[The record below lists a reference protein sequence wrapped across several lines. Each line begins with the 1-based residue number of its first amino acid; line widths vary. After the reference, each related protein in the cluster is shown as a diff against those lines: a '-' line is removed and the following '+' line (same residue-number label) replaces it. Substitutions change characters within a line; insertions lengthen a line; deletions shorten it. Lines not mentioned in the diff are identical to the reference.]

1 MVAGLILNRMVN
13 SVSDPAGIDI
23 TFGALADPT
32 RRQMVTRLLQGE
44 ATVSELAAPHAMSLP
59 AVLKHVSKL
68 VDAGLVHREKVG
80 RTVICRLNIDPL
92 DEAQAW
98 LQRNLDAWNAR
109 FDALDTYL
117 AKQKDDRP

>member
-1 MVAGLILNRMVN
+1 MVN
-13 SVSDPAGIDI
+13 SESHTTGIDA
-23 TFGALADPT
+23 TFGALSDPT
-32 RRQMVTRLLQGE
+32 RRRMVAQLLQGE

-59 AVLKHVSKL
+59 AVMKHVAKL

-92 DEAQAW
+92 DEAQSW
-98 LQRNLDAWNAR
+98 LKQNLDDWNAR

-117 AKQKDDRP
+117 AQRKDNRP